1 MRLDRITD
9 VETTDESCTTGRP
22 GPGTRGQVLPYRQ
35 QVGRPF
41 GAKQRR
47 RRHDPPRLMPGRV
60 VDAHV
65 LALRAVAFAVLAPRP
80 AAGSAL
86 ARFQFL
92 LCPANAALSGQLLFG
107 ILDPTDELVAT
118 QGRGVLPGGERRGV
132 GDKRLAQVCGQLVH
146 RPTGHTLAHRATV
159 AGRRRARFTIVQRR
173 CSQHRLGQVVLWCC
187 RRSGRRRGGGTDSP
201 ARRTSE
207 PRIGRTDPD
216 PWAVRTEARGLHI
229 SSGGRV
235 SANVIFQSTG
245 PQTRNARKPFGRNS

>member
-187 RRSGRRRGGGTDSP
+187 RRSGRRRGGGTTVRHDGLLSLGLDGLSQTLGRYGP
-201 ARRTSE
+201 RLGASTS
-207 PRIGRTDPD
+207 
-216 PWAVRTEARGLHI
+216 VRVDEY
-229 SSGGRV
+229 
-235 SANVIFQSTG
+235 Q
-245 PQTRNARKPFGRNS
+245 QT